1 MAVTEVSLVHG
12 ALTGKIIGAAM
23 EVHRHLGPGFLEN
36 VYEEALA
43 YEFEL
48 QNIGFEKQ
56 KEIPVVYKN
65 KQVKQFICD
74 FLIDKKVV
82 VEIKAIKEIGEIE
95 KLQVIN
101 YLKAGSFHV
110 GLLLNFGCKSL
121 EYKRLVNTKM
131 ESAKIREIRD
141 KKCNP

>member
-1 MAVTEVSLVHG
+1 MAAIKNNLVHG
-12 ALTGKIIGAAM
+12 TLTGKIIGAAM

-48 QNIGFEKQ
+48 QNISFEKQ
-56 KEIPVVYKN
+56 KEIPVIYKN
-65 KQVKQFICD
+65 KQVKHFICD

-101 YLKAGSFHV
+101 YLKAGVFEV
-110 GLLLNFGCKSL
+110 GLLINFGCKSL

-141 KKCNP
+141 

>member
-1 MAVTEVSLVHG
+1 MAATKGALVHG
-12 ALTGKIIGAAM
+12 ALTGRIIGAAM
-23 EVHRHLGPGFLEN
+23 EVHRQLGPGFLEG

-43 YEFEL
+43 CEFEL
-48 QNIGFEKQ
+48 QNISFEKQ
-56 KEIPVVYKN
+56 KEIPVLYKN

-101 YLKAGSFHV
+101 YLKAGSFQV
-110 GLLLNFGCKSL
+110 GLLLNFGRKSL
-121 EYKRLVNTKM
+121 EYKRLINTKM
-131 ESAKIREIRD
+131 ESAKISVISD
-141 KKCNP
+141 